1 MNKKVIS
8 AVAAVG
14 IAFGGLVGVAP
25 VQAEDEPA
33 ASPTP
38 TPTPTATQEP
48 APTFT
53 PDSYPRSWWSQCPQ
67 NGGDGVITWRTN
79 SRALRVP
86 MVKKV
91 FDDLSV
97 QMPNFTFKQVSWWNK
112 RADITVGFSTRLK
125 VSGWAWLRGRSYS
138 KVGDIRRVVTRQPF
152 RSYNDT
158 VVEYILRHEL
168 WHAMGV
174 RHQTSY
180 GIGLMNPY
188 WNMYKAGLYEQGLI
202 PTAGDYAY
210 AKHVNDHCLI
220 NQPSAYQ
227 SAKKKVFKDGDV
239 LKMRGGPTPKIKPKA
254 KLKRLP

>member
-1 MNKKVIS
+1 MNKKIIS

-14 IAFGGLVGVAP
+14 ITFGSLVAVAP
-25 VQAEDEPA
+25 AQAEDEPTA
-33 ASPTP
+33 TP
-38 TPTPTATQEP
+38 TPTPTATEEP

-53 PDSYPRSWWSQCPQ
+53 PDSYPRAWWSQCVN

-97 QMPNFTFKQVSWWNK
+97 QMPNFTFKQVSWWNR
-112 RADITVGFSTRLK
+112 RADITVGFSTKLK
-125 VSGWAWLRGRSYS
+125 SSGWAWLRGRSWS
-138 KVGDIRRVVTRQPF
+138 QVGDIRRVVTRQPYK
-152 RSYNDT
+152 SYNDT

-188 WNMYKAGLYEQGLI
+188 WNMYKAGLYEKGSI

-210 AKHVNDHCLI
+210 ASHVNDHCLI
-220 NQPSAYQ
+220 NQPFSYQ

-239 LKMRGGPTPKIKPKA
+239 LKMRKGPTPKIKPKG